1 MESSLRRLALC
12 PALGTAHCEV
22 MELAS
27 KLWSW
32 AQLHNFRFQKS
43 PTVKFWS
50 WAGFCQGRLCQHW
63 HSAAPRAHCRPLAVR
78 CHAEALAQGSSVS

>member
-1 MESSLRRLALC
+1 VESSLRRLALC
-12 PALGTAHCEV
+12 PAVGTAHCEV

-32 AQLHNFRFQKS
+32 AQLHNLEFQKS

-50 WAGFCQGRLCQHW
+50 WAGFCQGRLW
-63 HSAAPRAHCRPLAVR
+63 HQWQCFQDASDLLLLVTYCKKVLEDVINIP
-78 CHAEALAQGSSVS
+78 